1 MPVLIFMDLE
11 WNTAFYR
18 DRDGQRVPFHELIEV
33 AAMKVEPSTGVMLD
47 SFHSY
52 VHPKVSRKIDN
63 RTIRLLP
70 YSREELQG
78 LLADAPT
85 FLDLGPAFLRWC
97 GPDPCFVEWGNND
110 VEVLLKNFAYHKLSF
125 DEGWKC
131 EYYDL
136 QYIYQKLYGGDMGCQ
151 PSLEKAVT
159 ELQMDRSLDFH
170 SAWNDTY
177 YTVMVYQTML
187 DQFEDLKLFHKP
199 PKQKGLPPLWEL
211 ELGTYATRWAGKNRP
226 EVAEPKCP
234 LCGEP
239 LARARWLRTGP
250 TEQVLRCRCPE
261 HGRLYMAVTAEKQ
274 DKEWVG
280 KAAIYKDAG
289 PIAERYRK
297 VSRKLREKERREK
310 ERREGGQSAQT
321 KRTKTSA

>member
-1 MPVLIFMDLE
+1 MPDLIFLDLE

-18 DRDGQRVPFHELIEV
+18 NREGDRTPFHELIEV
-33 AAMKVEPSTGVMLD
+33 AAMRVDQATGAMVD

-63 RTIRLLP
+63 RTYRLLP
-70 YSREELQG
+70 YGKEELQQ
-78 LLADAPT
+78 LLAEAPT
-85 FLDLGPAFLRWC
+85 FLDLGPAFLKWC
-97 GPDPCFVEWGNND
+97 GDKPVFVEWGNND
-110 VEVLLKNFAYHKLSF
+110 VEVLMKNYEFHRISF
-125 DEGWKC
+125 DPGWSC

-136 QYIYQKLYGGDMGCQ
+136 QYMYQKLFDGDLGCQ
-151 PSLEKAVT
+151 PSLEKAVS
-159 ELQMDRSLDFH
+159 ELEMETDLDFH

-187 DQFEDLKLFHKP
+187 DRFEDLTFFRKP

-211 ELGTYATRWAGKNRP
+211 DLGSFETRWACKNHRDVSQP
-226 EVAEPKCP
+226 VCP
-234 LCGEP
+234 LCSEP
-239 LARARWLRTGP
+239 LSGGRWVRTTP

-261 HGRLYMAVTAEKQ
+261 HRRLYMVVTSLRE
-274 DKEWVG
+274 DKLWVG

-297 VSRKLREKERREK
+297 TCRKMQEKVRHENK
-310 ERREGGQSAQT
+310 AL
-321 KRTKTSA
+321 A